1 MSTEKSSL
9 QKQLTFIITLFISV
23 LIYGQQK
30 KDFVRSSLHM
40 HLIDDFSF
48 DNGDK
53 VLNSYNKFKFPQNY
67 NDHRIDLNKIKLS
80 EYELTDEEK
89 AASGKKKSLL
99 GDAIGDAAKGAVEG
113 STGGLVKVQDNSMV
127 KLQLNKY
134 NTSNKMAHKIIKKWF
149 NIEEDGSYNMATVTL
164 RALQTK
170 TMEMEAIADASG
182 TGSIDQVN
190 SLINNTFVV
199 YTRLF
204 YVSNEIAAE
213 VIRQIAYKQADK
225 LPSMLQSKARLA
237 ADKIYEK
244 TSEGYSVWTTAWLYR
259 LKWGQEEFDLFL
271 TTIDQEKKKIDLE
284 KFAAANFELEFI
296 SQEKATS
303 LVTFSLKK
311 EDKGRTEQDVFDLS
325 TIRNMD
331 KVLVKLQKKNDVFKP
346 IFPLRENFSL
356 AAGKKEGIEGG
367 ETFEVLET
375 KNGKY
380 KRIGTMKVDKKRVW
394 DNTWTGEDIEPG
406 LTYFKKG
413 NKKYV
418 PGIHFVR
425 LVK

>member
-1 MSTEKSSL
+1 MKKT
-9 QKQLTFIITLFISV
+9 V
-23 LIYGQQK
+23 LILLLVIPILLLAQQK

-40 HLIDDFSF
+40 HLVDDFSF

-53 VLNSYNKFKFPQNY
+53 VLNYYNKFQFPQNY

-99 GDAIGDAAKGAVEG
+99 GDAIADAAKGAVEG
-113 STGGLVKVQDNSMV
+113 STAGLVKVQDNSMV

-134 NTSNKMAHKIIKKWF
+134 NTSNKMAHEIIKKWF

-170 TMEMEAIADASG
+170 TMEMAAIAGASG
-182 TGSIDQVN
+182 TGGIDQMN

-199 YTRLF
+199 YTRLNN
-204 YVSNEIAAE
+204 VSNTIAAE
-213 VIRQIAYKQADK
+213 AIRQVAYQQVTKLPAMLQAKAYKV
-225 LPSMLQSKARLA
+225 

-244 TSEGYSVWTTAWLYR
+244 TSEGFSVWTTAWLYR
-259 LKWGQEEFDLFL
+259 LKWDQDVFNLFL

-331 KVLVKLQKKNDVFKP
+331 KVLVKLQKKNDIFKP
-346 IFPLRENFSL
+346 IFPLRDNFSL

-413 NKKYV
+413 SKKFV

-425 LVK
+425 LIK

>member
-1 MSTEKSSL
+1 MKKTAL
-9 QKQLTFIITLFISV
+9 ILLLTTPIL
-23 LIYGQQK
+23 LLAQAK

-40 HLIDDFSF
+40 HLVDDFSF

-53 VLNSYNKFKFPQNY
+53 VLNSYNKFQFPQNY

-89 AASGKKKSLL
+89 KASGKKESLL
-99 GDAIGDAAKGAVEG
+99 GDAISEAAKGAVEG

-134 NTSNKMAHKIIKKWF
+134 NTSNKMAHEIIKKWF
-149 NIEEDGSYNMATVTL
+149 NIKEDGSYNMATVTL

-170 TMEMEAIADASG
+170 TMEMAAIADASG
-182 TGSIDQVN
+182 TGGIDQMN
-190 SLINNTFVV
+190 SLINNTFIV
-199 YTRLF
+199 YTRLN
-204 YVSNEIAAE
+204 YVSNAIAAE
-213 VIRQIAYKQADK
+213 VIRQAALQQVAK
-225 LPSMLQSKARLA
+225 LPAMLQKKGTQA
-237 ADKIYEK
+237 ANKIYEK
-244 TSEGYSVWTTAWLYR
+244 TSEGFSVWTTAWLYR
-259 LKWGQEEFDLFL
+259 LKWDQDVFNLFL
-271 TTIDQEKKKIDLE
+271 TTIDQEKKKIDLK

-311 EDKGRTEQDVFDLS
+311 EDKDRTEQDVFDLS

-331 KVLVKLQKKNDVFKP
+331 KVLVKLQKKNDIFKP
-346 IFPLRENFSL
+346 IFPLRDNFSL

-413 NKKYV
+413 SKKFV

-425 LVK
+425 LIK

>member
-1 MSTEKSSL
+1 MKKT
-9 QKQLTFIITLFISV
+9 V
-23 LIYGQQK
+23 LILLLVIPNLLLAQQK

-40 HLIDDFSF
+40 HLVDDFSF

-53 VLNSYNKFKFPQNY
+53 VLNSYNKFQFPQNY

-99 GDAIGDAAKGAVEG
+99 GDAIADAAKGAVEG
-113 STGGLVKVQDNSMV
+113 STAGLVKVQDNSMV

-134 NTSNKMAHKIIKKWF
+134 NTSNKMAHEIIKKWF

-170 TMEMEAIADASG
+170 TMEMAAIAGASG
-182 TGSIDQVN
+182 TGGIDQMN

-199 YTRLF
+199 YTRLN
-204 YVSNEIAAE
+204 YVSNAIAAE
-213 VIRQIAYKQADK
+213 AIRQVAYQQVTKLPAMLQAKAYKV
-225 LPSMLQSKARLA
+225 

-244 TSEGYSVWTTAWLYR
+244 TSEGFSVWTTAWLYR
-259 LKWGQEEFDLFL
+259 LKWDQDVFNLFL

-325 TIRNMD
+325 TIRNME
-331 KVLVKLQKKNDVFKP
+331 KVLVKLQKKNDIFKP
-346 IFPLRENFSL
+346 IFPLRDNFSL

-413 NKKYV
+413 SKKFV

-425 LVK
+425 LIK

>member
-1 MSTEKSSL
+1 MKKT
-9 QKQLTFIITLFISV
+9 V
-23 LIYGQQK
+23 LILLLVIPNLLLSQQK

-40 HLIDDFSF
+40 HLVDDFSF

-53 VLNSYNKFKFPQNY
+53 VLNSYNKFQFPQNY

-99 GDAIGDAAKGAVEG
+99 GDAIADAAKGAVEG

-134 NTSNKMAHKIIKKWF
+134 NTSNKMAHEIIKKWF

-170 TMEMEAIADASG
+170 TMEMAAIAGASG
-182 TGSIDQVN
+182 TGGIDQMN

-199 YTRLF
+199 YTRLN
-204 YVSNEIAAE
+204 YVSNAIAAE
-213 VIRQIAYKQADK
+213 AIRQVEYQQVTKLPAMLQAKAYKV
-225 LPSMLQSKARLA
+225 

-244 TSEGYSVWTTAWLYR
+244 TSEGFSVWTTAWLYR
-259 LKWGQEEFDLFL
+259 LKWDQDVFNLFL

-331 KVLVKLQKKNDVFKP
+331 KVLVKLQKKNDIFKP
-346 IFPLRENFSL
+346 IFPLRDNFSL

-413 NKKYV
+413 SKKFV
-418 PGIHFVR
+418 PGIHFVI
-425 LVK
+425 LIK

>member
-1 MSTEKSSL
+1 MKKTAL
-9 QKQLTFIITLFISV
+9 ILLLTTPIL
-23 LIYGQQK
+23 LLAQAK

-40 HLIDDFSF
+40 HLVDDFSF

-53 VLNSYNKFKFPQNY
+53 VLNSYNKFQFPQNY

-89 AASGKKKSLL
+89 KASGKKESLL
-99 GDAIGDAAKGAVEG
+99 GDAISEAAKGAVEG

-134 NTSNKMAHKIIKKWF
+134 NTSNKMAHEIIKKWF
-149 NIEEDGSYNMATVTL
+149 NIKEDGSYNMATVTL

-170 TMEMEAIADASG
+170 TMEMAAIADASG
-182 TGSIDQVN
+182 TGGIDQMN
-190 SLINNTFVV
+190 SLINNTFIV
-199 YTRLF
+199 YTRLN
-204 YVSNEIAAE
+204 YVSNAIAAE
-213 VIRQIAYKQADK
+213 VIRQAALQQVAK
-225 LPSMLQSKARLA
+225 LPAMLQKKGTQA
-237 ADKIYEK
+237 ANKIYEK
-244 TSEGYSVWTTAWLYR
+244 TSEGFSVWTTAWLYR
-259 LKWGQEEFDLFL
+259 LKWDQDVFNLFL
-271 TTIDQEKKKIDLE
+271 TTIDQEKKKIDLK

-311 EDKGRTEQDVFDLS
+311 EDKDRTEQDVFDLS

-331 KVLVKLQKKNDVFKP
+331 KVLVKLQKKNDIFKP
-346 IFPLRENFSL
+346 IFPLRDNFSL

-413 NKKYV
+413 SKKYV

-425 LVK
+425 LIK

>member
-1 MSTEKSSL
+1 MKKT
-9 QKQLTFIITLFISV
+9 V
-23 LIYGQQK
+23 LILLLAAPILLLAQAK

-40 HLIDDFSF
+40 HLVDDFSF

-53 VLNSYNKFKFPQNY
+53 VLNSYNKFQFPQNY

-89 AASGKKKSLL
+89 KASGKKESLL
-99 GDAIGDAAKGAVEG
+99 GDAISEAAKGAVEG

-134 NTSNKMAHKIIKKWF
+134 NTSNKMAHEIIKKWF

-170 TMEMEAIADASG
+170 TMEMAAIADASG
-182 TGSIDQVN
+182 TGGIDQMN
-190 SLINNTFVV
+190 SLIKNTFVV
-199 YTRLF
+199 YTRLN
-204 YVSNEIAAE
+204 YVSNAIAAE
-213 VIRQIAYKQADK
+213 VIRQAALQQVAK
-225 LPSMLQSKARLA
+225 LPAMLQKKGTQA
-237 ADKIYEK
+237 ANKIYEK
-244 TSEGYSVWTTAWLYR
+244 TSEGFSVWTTAWLYR
-259 LKWGQEEFDLFL
+259 LKWDQDVFNLFL
-271 TTIDQEKKKIDLE
+271 TTIDQEKKKIDLK

-331 KVLVKLQKKNDVFKP
+331 KVLVKLQKKNDIFKP
-346 IFPLRENFSL
+346 IFPLRDNFSL

-413 NKKYV
+413 SKKYV

-425 LVK
+425 LIK

>member
-1 MSTEKSSL
+1 L
-9 QKQLTFIITLFISV
+9 AAPILLLAQA
-23 LIYGQQK
+23 K

-40 HLIDDFSF
+40 HLVDDFSF

-53 VLNSYNKFKFPQNY
+53 VLNSYNKFQFPQNY

-80 EYELTDEEK
+80 EYELTDEEIE
-89 AASGKKKSLL
+89 ASGKKKSLL
-99 GDAIGDAAKGAVEG
+99 GDAISDAAKGAVDG
-113 STGGLVKVQDNSMV
+113 STGGLVNVQDNSIV

-134 NTSNKMAHKIIKKWF
+134 NTSNKMAHEIIKKWF
-149 NIEEDGSYNMATVTL
+149 NIKEDGSYNMATVTL

-170 TMEMEAIADASG
+170 TMEMAAIADASG
-182 TGSIDQVN
+182 TGGIDQMN
-190 SLINNTFVV
+190 SLIKNTFIV
-199 YTRLF
+199 YTRLN
-204 YVSNEIAAE
+204 YVSNAIAAE
-213 VIRQIAYKQADK
+213 VIRQAALQQVAK
-225 LPSMLQSKARLA
+225 LPAMLQKKGTQA
-237 ADKIYEK
+237 ANKIYEK
-244 TSEGYSVWTTAWLYR
+244 TSEGFSVWTTAWLYR
-259 LKWGQEEFDLFL
+259 LKWDQDVFNLFL
-271 TTIDQEKKKIDLE
+271 TTIDQEKKKIDLK

-311 EDKGRTEQDVFDLS
+311 EDKDRTEQDVFDLS

-331 KVLVKLQKKNDVFKP
+331 KVLVKLQKKNDIFKP
-346 IFPLRENFSL
+346 IFPLRDNFSL

-413 NKKYV
+413 SKKYV

-425 LVK
+425 LIK

>member
-1 MSTEKSSL
+1 MKKT
-9 QKQLTFIITLFISV
+9 V
-23 LIYGQQK
+23 LILLLAAPILLLAQAK

-40 HLIDDFSF
+40 HLVDDFSF

-53 VLNSYNKFKFPQNY
+53 VLNSYNKFQFPQNY

-80 EYELTDEEK
+80 EYELTDEEIE
-89 AASGKKKSLL
+89 ASGKKKSLL
-99 GDAIGDAAKGAVEG
+99 GDAISDAAKGAVEG

-134 NTSNKMAHKIIKKWF
+134 NTSNKMAHEIIKKWF
-149 NIEEDGSYNMATVTL
+149 NIKEDGSYNMATVTL

-170 TMEMEAIADASG
+170 TMEMAAIADASG
-182 TGSIDQVN
+182 TGGIDQMN
-190 SLINNTFVV
+190 SLINNTFIV
-199 YTRLF
+199 YTRLN
-204 YVSNEIAAE
+204 YVSNAIAAE
-213 VIRQIAYKQADK
+213 VIRQAALQQVAK
-225 LPSMLQSKARLA
+225 LPAMLQKKGTQA
-237 ADKIYEK
+237 ANKIYEK
-244 TSEGYSVWTTAWLYR
+244 TSEGFSVWTTAWLYR
-259 LKWGQEEFDLFL
+259 LKWDQDVFNLFL

-331 KVLVKLQKKNDVFKP
+331 KVLVKLQKKNDIFKP
-346 IFPLRENFSL
+346 IFPLRDNFSL

-380 KRIGTMKVDKKRVW
+380 KSIGTMKVDKKRVW

-413 NKKYV
+413 SKKFV

-425 LVK
+425 LIK

>member
-1 MSTEKSSL
+1 MKKT
-9 QKQLTFIITLFISV
+9 V
-23 LIYGQQK
+23 LILLLAAPILLLAQAK

-40 HLIDDFSF
+40 HLVDDFSF

-53 VLNSYNKFKFPQNY
+53 VLNSYNKFQFPQNY

-80 EYELTDEEK
+80 EYELTDEEIE
-89 AASGKKKSLL
+89 ASGKKKSLL
-99 GDAIGDAAKGAVEG
+99 GDAISDAAKGAVDG
-113 STGGLVKVQDNSMV
+113 STGGLVNVQDNSIV

-134 NTSNKMAHKIIKKWF
+134 NTSNKMAHEIIKKWF
-149 NIEEDGSYNMATVTL
+149 NIKEDGSYNMATVTL

-170 TMEMEAIADASG
+170 TMEMAAIADASG
-182 TGSIDQVN
+182 TGGIDQMN
-190 SLINNTFVV
+190 SLIKNTFIV
-199 YTRLF
+199 YTRLN
-204 YVSNEIAAE
+204 YVSNAIAAE
-213 VIRQIAYKQADK
+213 VIRQAALQQVAK
-225 LPSMLQSKARLA
+225 LPAMLQKKGTQA
-237 ADKIYEK
+237 ANKIYEK
-244 TSEGYSVWTTAWLYR
+244 TSEGFSVWTTAWLYR
-259 LKWGQEEFDLFL
+259 LKWDQDVFNLFL
-271 TTIDQEKKKIDLE
+271 TTIDQEKKKIDLK

-311 EDKGRTEQDVFDLS
+311 EDKDRTEQDVFDLS

-331 KVLVKLQKKNDVFKP
+331 KVLVKLQKKNDIFKP
-346 IFPLRENFSL
+346 IFPLRDNFSL

-413 NKKYV
+413 SKKYV

-425 LVK
+425 LIK

>member
-1 MSTEKSSL
+1 MKKT
-9 QKQLTFIITLFISV
+9 V
-23 LIYGQQK
+23 LILLLVIPNLLLAQQK

-40 HLIDDFSF
+40 HLVDDFSF

-53 VLNSYNKFKFPQNY
+53 VLNSYNKFQFPQNY

-99 GDAIGDAAKGAVEG
+99 GDAIADAAKGAVEG
-113 STGGLVKVQDNSMV
+113 STAGLVKVQDNSMV

-134 NTSNKMAHKIIKKWF
+134 NTSNKMAHEIIKKWF
-149 NIEEDGSYNMATVTL
+149 NIEEDGSYNMATVQL

-170 TMEMEAIADASG
+170 TMEMAAIAGASG
-182 TGSIDQVN
+182 TGGIDQMN

-199 YTRLF
+199 YTRLN
-204 YVSNEIAAE
+204 YVSNAIAAE
-213 VIRQIAYKQADK
+213 AIRQVAYQQVTKLPAMLQAKAYKV
-225 LPSMLQSKARLA
+225 

-244 TSEGYSVWTTAWLYR
+244 TSEGFSVWTTAWLYR
-259 LKWGQEEFDLFL
+259 LKWDQDVFNLFL

-331 KVLVKLQKKNDVFKP
+331 KVLVKLQKKNDIFKP
-346 IFPLRENFSL
+346 IFPLRDNFSL

-413 NKKYV
+413 SKKFV

-425 LVK
+425 LIK

>member
-1 MSTEKSSL
+1 MKKT
-9 QKQLTFIITLFISV
+9 V
-23 LIYGQQK
+23 LILLLVIPNLLLAQQK

-40 HLIDDFSF
+40 HLVDDFSF

-53 VLNSYNKFKFPQNY
+53 VLNSYNKFQFPQNY

-89 AASGKKKSLL
+89 AASGKKKSLF
-99 GDAIGDAAKGAVEG
+99 GDASADAAKGAVEG
-113 STGGLVKVQDNSMV
+113 RTGGLVKVQDNSMV

-134 NTSNKMAHKIIKKWF
+134 NTSNKMAHEIIKKWF

-170 TMEMEAIADASG
+170 TMEMAAIAGASG
-182 TGSIDQVN
+182 TGGIDQMN

-199 YTRLF
+199 YTRLN
-204 YVSNEIAAE
+204 YVSNAIAAE
-213 VIRQIAYKQADK
+213 AIRQVAYQQVTKLPAMLQAKAYKV
-225 LPSMLQSKARLA
+225 

-244 TSEGYSVWTTAWLYR
+244 TSEGFSVWTTAWLYR
-259 LKWGQEEFDLFL
+259 LKWDQDVFNLFL

-331 KVLVKLQKKNDVFKP
+331 KVLVKLQKKNDIFKP
-346 IFPLRENFSL
+346 IFPLRDNFSL

-413 NKKYV
+413 SKKFV

-425 LVK
+425 LIK

>member
-1 MSTEKSSL
+1 MKKT
-9 QKQLTFIITLFISV
+9 V
-23 LIYGQQK
+23 LILLLAVPILLLAQAK

-40 HLIDDFSF
+40 HLVDDFSF

-53 VLNSYNKFKFPQNY
+53 VLNSYNKFQFPQNY

-89 AASGKKKSLL
+89 EASGKKKSLL
-99 GDAIGDAAKGAVEG
+99 GDAISDAAKGAVEG

-134 NTSNKMAHKIIKKWF
+134 NTSNKMAHEIIKKWF
-149 NIEEDGSYNMATVTL
+149 NIKEDGSYNMATVTL

-170 TMEMEAIADASG
+170 TMEMAAIADASG
-182 TGSIDQVN
+182 TGGIDQMN
-190 SLINNTFVV
+190 SLINNTFIV
-199 YTRLF
+199 YTRLN
-204 YVSNEIAAE
+204 YVSNAIAAE
-213 VIRQIAYKQADK
+213 VIRQAALQQVAK
-225 LPSMLQSKARLA
+225 LPAMLQKKGTQA
-237 ADKIYEK
+237 ANKIYEK
-244 TSEGYSVWTTAWLYR
+244 TSEGFSVWTTAWLYR
-259 LKWGQEEFDLFL
+259 LKWDQDVFNLFL
-271 TTIDQEKKKIDLE
+271 TTIDQEKKKIDLK

-311 EDKGRTEQDVFDLS
+311 EDKDRTEQDVFDLS

-331 KVLVKLQKKNDVFKP
+331 KVLVKLQKKNDIFKP
-346 IFPLRENFSL
+346 IFPLRDNFSL

-413 NKKYV
+413 SKKYV

-425 LVK
+425 LIK

>member
-1 MSTEKSSL
+1 MKKT
-9 QKQLTFIITLFISV
+9 V
-23 LIYGQQK
+23 LILLLVIPNLLLSQQK

-40 HLIDDFSF
+40 HLVDDFSF

-53 VLNSYNKFKFPQNY
+53 VLNSYNKFQFPQNY

-99 GDAIGDAAKGAVEG
+99 GDAIADAAKGAVEG

-134 NTSNKMAHKIIKKWF
+134 NTSNKMAHEIIKKWF

-170 TMEMEAIADASG
+170 TMEMAAIAGASG
-182 TGSIDQVN
+182 TGGIDQMN

-199 YTRLF
+199 YTRLN
-204 YVSNEIAAE
+204 YVSNAIAAE
-213 VIRQIAYKQADK
+213 AIRQVEYQQVTKLPAMLQAKAYKV
-225 LPSMLQSKARLA
+225 

-244 TSEGYSVWTTAWLYR
+244 TSEGFSVWTTAWLYR
-259 LKWGQEEFDLFL
+259 LKWDQDVFNLFL

-331 KVLVKLQKKNDVFKP
+331 KVLVKLQKKNDIFKP
-346 IFPLRENFSL
+346 IFPLRDNFSL

-367 ETFEVLET
+367 ETFEVLER

-413 NKKYV
+413 SKKFV

-425 LVK
+425 LIK

>member
-1 MSTEKSSL
+1 MKKT
-9 QKQLTFIITLFISV
+9 V
-23 LIYGQQK
+23 LILLLVIPSLLVAQAK

-40 HLIDDFSF
+40 HLVDDFSF

-53 VLNSYNKFKFPQNY
+53 VLDSYNKFQFPQNY
-67 NDHRIDLNKIKLS
+67 NDHRIALNKIKLS

-89 AASGKKKSLL
+89 ASSGKKKSLL
-99 GDAIGDAAKGAVEG
+99 GDAISDAASGAIEG
-113 STGGLVKVQDNSMV
+113 STGGLVKAQDNSMV

-134 NTSNKMAHKIIKKWF
+134 NKSNKIAHELVKKWF
-149 NIEEDGSYNMATVTL
+149 NIKEDGSFNMELIGL
-164 RALQTK
+164 RTLQTK
-170 TMEMEAIADASG
+170 SMEMAAIAGASG
-182 TGSIDQVN
+182 TGGVDQVN

-199 YTRLF
+199 YTRLN

-213 VIRQIAYKQADK
+213 VIRQVALQQVTK
-225 LPSMLQSKARLA
+225 LPAMLQNKGIKVAN
-237 ADKIYEK
+237 KIYEK

-259 LKWGQEEFDLFL
+259 LKWDQDVFNLFIS
-271 TTIDQEKKKIDLE
+271 TIDQEKQAIDLE

-296 SQEKATS
+296 SQQKATS

-331 KVLVKLQKKNDVFKP
+331 KVLVKLQKKNDIFKP
-346 IFPLRENFSL
+346 IFPLRDGFSL
-356 AAGKKEGIEGG
+356 AAGKKEGIDGG
-367 ETFEVLET
+367 ENFEVLET
-375 KNGKY
+375 RNGEY

-413 NKKYV
+413 SKKYV

-425 LVK
+425 LIK

>member
-1 MSTEKSSL
+1 MKKT
-9 QKQLTFIITLFISV
+9 V
-23 LIYGQQK
+23 LILLLVIPNLLLAQQK

-40 HLIDDFSF
+40 HLVDDFSF

-53 VLNSYNKFKFPQNY
+53 VLNSYNKFQFPQNY

-99 GDAIGDAAKGAVEG
+99 GDAIADAAKGTVEG

-134 NTSNKMAHKIIKKWF
+134 NTSNKMAHEIIKKWF
-149 NIEEDGSYNMATVTL
+149 NIEEDGSYNMATVQL

-170 TMEMEAIADASG
+170 TMEMAAIAGASG
-182 TGSIDQVN
+182 TGGIDQMN

-199 YTRLF
+199 YTRLN
-204 YVSNEIAAE
+204 YVSNAIAAE
-213 VIRQIAYKQADK
+213 AIRQVAYQQVTKLPAMLQAKAYKV
-225 LPSMLQSKARLA
+225 

-244 TSEGYSVWTTAWLYR
+244 TSEGFSVWTTAWLYR
-259 LKWGQEEFDLFL
+259 LKWDQDVFNLFL

-331 KVLVKLQKKNDVFKP
+331 KVLVKLQKKNDIFKP
-346 IFPLRENFSL
+346 IFPLRDNFSL

-413 NKKYV
+413 SKKFV

-425 LVK
+425 LIK

>member
-1 MSTEKSSL
+1 MK
-9 QKQLTFIITLFISV
+9 KIV
-23 LIYGQQK
+23 LILLLAAPILLLAQAK

-40 HLIDDFSF
+40 HLVDDFSF

-53 VLNSYNKFKFPQNY
+53 VLNSYNKFQFPQNY

-80 EYELTDEEK
+80 EYELTDEEIE
-89 AASGKKKSLL
+89 ASGKKKSLL
-99 GDAIGDAAKGAVEG
+99 GDAISDAAKGAVDG
-113 STGGLVKVQDNSMV
+113 STGGLVNVQDNSMV

-134 NTSNKMAHKIIKKWF
+134 NTSNKMAHEIIKKWF
-149 NIEEDGSYNMATVTL
+149 NIKEDGSYNMATVTL

-170 TMEMEAIADASG
+170 TMEMAAIADASG
-182 TGSIDQVN
+182 TGGIDQMN
-190 SLINNTFVV
+190 SLIKNTFIV
-199 YTRLF
+199 YTRLN
-204 YVSNEIAAE
+204 YVSNAIAAE
-213 VIRQIAYKQADK
+213 VIRQAALQQVAK
-225 LPSMLQSKARLA
+225 LPAMLQKKGTQA
-237 ADKIYEK
+237 ANKIYEK
-244 TSEGYSVWTTAWLYR
+244 TSEGFSVWTTAWLYR
-259 LKWGQEEFDLFL
+259 LKWDQDVFNLFL
-271 TTIDQEKKKIDLE
+271 TTIDQEKKKIDLK

-311 EDKGRTEQDVFDLS
+311 EDKDRTEQDVFDLS

-331 KVLVKLQKKNDVFKP
+331 KVLVKLQKKNDIFKP
-346 IFPLRENFSL
+346 IFPLRDNFSL

-413 NKKYV
+413 SKKYV

-425 LVK
+425 LIK